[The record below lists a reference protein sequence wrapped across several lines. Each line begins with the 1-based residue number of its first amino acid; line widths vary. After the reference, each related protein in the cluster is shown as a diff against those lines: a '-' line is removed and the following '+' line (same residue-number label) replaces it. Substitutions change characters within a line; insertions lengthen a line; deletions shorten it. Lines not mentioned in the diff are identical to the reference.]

1 MELNDFTRVAASA
14 FENGQSITPQTR
26 FRDNDE
32 WCSIVAMTLIAM
44 VRKAYKVTL
53 KPEDLRSSQT
63 IGDLYN
69 IVKNR

>member
-1 MELNDFTRVAASA
+1 MELNDFTMVAASA
-14 FENGQSITPQTR
+14 FEDRQNITPETR
-26 FRDNDE
+26 FREHDE

-53 KPEDLRSSQT
+53 KPEELRCSHT
-63 IGDLYN
+63 VEDLYN

>member
-1 MELNDFTRVAASA
+1 MELNDFTRVVSTA
-14 FENGQSITPQTR
+14 FEDGQSITPQTR
-26 FRDNDE
+26 FRDHDE

-53 KPEDLRSSQT
+53 KPEDLRGSQT
-63 IGDLYN
+63 VEDLYN

>member
-14 FENGQSITPQTR
+14 FEDRQSITPQTC
-26 FRDNDE
+26 FKCHNE

-53 KPEDLRSSQT
+53 KPEDLRNSQT
-63 IGDLYN
+63 VEDLYN
-69 IVKNR
+69 VVKNR

>member
-14 FENGQSITPQTR
+14 FEDRPSITPETR
-26 FRDNDE
+26 FREHGE

-53 KPEDLRSSQT
+53 KPEELRASQT
-63 IGDLYN
+63 VEDLYH
-69 IVKNR
+69 IVKNK